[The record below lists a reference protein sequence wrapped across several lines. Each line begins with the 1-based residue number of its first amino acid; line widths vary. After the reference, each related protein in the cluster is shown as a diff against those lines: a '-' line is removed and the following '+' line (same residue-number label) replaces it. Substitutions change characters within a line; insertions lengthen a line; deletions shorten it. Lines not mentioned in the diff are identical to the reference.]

1 MQAQEKNNKGFTL
14 LELMVVVGIIGVVS
28 AIAFPNFSSWTQSR
42 EVKKDV
48 EKISNLINNIHVQ
61 TERGT
66 YAFVQVLFEN
76 DPGRN
81 GSLVVQSRGMTMDSL
96 TTKMNNGGDVW
107 NTDTSSRCNTDDT
120 TYWDSDTAD
129 EGIVTA
135 SVSTI
140 TLTKVSSNLVGSGA
154 VCFARHGKF
163 YEASDSLIADEEP
176 QNFLYICR
184 RAYNDGDCDI
194 TFPASDDFTNEDG
207 GKKVKPVRCVDDSRR
222 PKKAYIYAIGWSR
235 FGNFSVMRWNC
246 KDEKWI
252 QG

>member
-96 TTKMNNGGDVW
+96 TTKMNNGGDV
-107 NTDTSSRCNTDDT
+107 
-120 TYWDSDTAD
+120 
-129 EGIVTA
+129 G
-135 SVSTI
+135 
-140 TLTKVSSNLVGSGA
+140 TL
-154 VCFARHGKF
+154 
-163 YEASDSLIADEEP
+163 I
-176 QNFLYICR
+176 R
-184 RAYNDGDCDI
+184 R
-194 TFPASDDFTNEDG
+194 
-207 GKKVKPVRCVDDSRR
+207 VD
-222 PKKAYIYAIGWSR
+222 AI
-235 FGNFSVMRWNC
+235 
-246 KDEKWI
+246 
-252 QG
+252 